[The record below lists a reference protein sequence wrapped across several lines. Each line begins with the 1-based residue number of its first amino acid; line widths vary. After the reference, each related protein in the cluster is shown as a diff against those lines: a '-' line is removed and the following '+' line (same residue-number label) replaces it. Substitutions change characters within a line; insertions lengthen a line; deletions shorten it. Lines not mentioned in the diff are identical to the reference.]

1 MKPNFHIYYIAL
13 SVLTNLCELHK
24 CRILFY
30 TYTVLFINTSSDNI
44 TALSG
49 QNVTLKCASSDD
61 DIELYWTY
69 QTVNTN
75 GTVTSTNISQS
86 KYLKES
92 SLFHHLI
99 LPVATVNDTGLYTCT
114 MREYQCCNAATSQVI
129 SLTVLPGNFKS
140 AICEWILENV
150 HS

>member
-1 MKPNFHIYYIAL
+1 MHNDDAWVTRFCFTFTAP
-13 SVLTNLCELHK
+13 SVN
-24 CRILFY
+24 
-30 TYTVLFINTSSDNI
+30 SSSVNI
-44 TALSG
+44 TALNG
-49 QNVTLKCASSDD
+49 QNINLRCTPFDD